1 MVGYYPTDGGLG
13 DRCARDSYPTRESL
27 VRSVSL
33 SQALLDV

>member
-13 DRCARDSYPTRESL
+13 DRCARGSYPRESL